1 MQLQKYVKQGS
12 VLMKNELLN
21 GYNLDIMSQFKVLEN
36 IIMSSKIINT
46 AIERAKL
53 SDMDNYYIG
62 AGCIAQTVWN
72 YLFNNP
78 LEYGIKDIDF
88 VYFDDKNLDFQSE
101 NKISSKIK
109 DLYSDLKIQVD
120 VKNEARVH
128 LWYKS
133 HFGYTIE
140 PYTSLESALNTWPT
154 TATSIGVRKD
164 KNNELKVYAPF
175 GLNDLFGKIVRANK
189 AQITK
194 QIYENKVSNWLKKWP
209 DLKVIPWK
217 D

>member
-1 MQLQKYVKQGS
+1 
-12 VLMKNELLN
+12 MKHELLN
-21 GYNLDIMSQFKVLEN
+21 GYNLDILTQFKVLEN
-36 IIMSSKIINT
+36 IIMSSEIINT

-53 SDMDNYYIG
+53 SDMNNYYIG

-88 VYFDDKNLDFQSE
+88 VYFDDKDLDSQSE
-101 NKISSKIK
+101 NRIISKIK

-133 HFGYTIE
+133 HFGYNIE
-140 PYTSLESALNTWPT
+140 PYSSLESALNTWPT

-189 AQITK
+189 AKITK
-194 QIYENKVSNWLKKWP
+194 QIYENKVSSWLKKWP
-209 DLKVIPWK
+209 DLKVIPWE